1 MEPQSNSDNFILDA
15 QNMKKSTI
23 LGLMVGVPVIV
34 LAILRILSIWDMI
47 GAGLVEKLMATHLV
61 VILTNLVIYK
71 FFISDE
77 KPGEKIVDKW

>member
-1 MEPQSNSDNFILDA
+1 
-15 QNMKKSTI
+15 MKKSTT
-23 LGLMVGVPVIV
+23 LGLMVGVPVIL
-34 LAILRILSIWDMI
+34 LAILRILSIWNLI
-47 GAGLVEKLMATHLV
+47 GDEVVEKLIATLLV

>member
-1 MEPQSNSDNFILDA
+1 
-15 QNMKKSTI
+15 MKKSTI
-23 LGLMVGVPVIV
+23 LGLMVGVPVIL
-34 LAILRILSIWDMI
+34 LAILRILSIWNLI
-47 GAGLVEKLMATHLV
+47 GDEVVEKLIATFLV